1 MKRTIIAL
9 VAVLAAG
16 ILAAH
21 AQYFPKK
28 YIETH
33 KYGKVTPAEF
43 DESTYPESVRDD
55 DVVILEHTDDIILS
69 VDSIYRDA
77 FGGTNQLVKYYNYYR
92 TERYKIKIRK
102 ESGLKYADIEL
113 LHRHIAKPTDHVG
126 FLYGVQGCTYNM
138 KGDKVVDS
146 KLKPRHISNR
156 MLDDSTQQISFT
168 MPDVAVGSIIEY
180 EFERKYVSTYPI
192 DREVILQHDRPILK
206 SRCIVSM
213 VYVNSK
219 YKVLKAFLS
228 DCYGDIPY
236 RTEKGYYGRYFKKLY
251 TEGMPEWS
259 RDDPF
264 GMRTNLLYR
273 MPSKS
278 DMMVPTISTIY
289 EAENIPPLSAVTDP
303 EKVARI
309 KILVL

>member
-16 ILAAH
+16 IMAAH
-21 AQYFPKK
+21 AQRYPKK
-28 YIETH
+28 YIEVH

-43 DESTYPESVRDD
+43 DESTYPESVRDYD
-55 DVVILEHTDDIILS
+55 AVILEHTDDIFLE
-69 VDSIYRDA
+69 VDSTYSKGFDGKPQWI
-77 FGGTNQLVKYYNYYR
+77 KYYNYYR
-92 TERYKIKIRK
+92 TERYKIKIQK

-113 LHRHIAKPTDHVG
+113 LHRHIANPTDHVG
-126 FLYGVQGCTYNM
+126 FLYGVQGCTYN
-138 KGDKVVDS
+138 KKRDKVVDS

-213 VYVNSK
+213 AYWNSNLD
-219 YKVLKAFLS
+219 VFKAFLS

-236 RTEKGYYGRYFKKLY
+236 RTENGFYGRHFRTNYV
-251 TEGMPEWS
+251 EGMPEWTC
-259 RDDPF
+259 DDPF
-264 GMRTNLLYR
+264 GMRTNLSYR
-273 MPSKS
+273 MPSRP
-278 DMMVPTISTIY
+278 DMMFPTLTTIY

>member
-1 MKRTIIAL
+1 M
-9 VAVLAAG
+9 LAAS
-16 ILAAH
+16 IMAAH
-21 AQYFPKK
+21 AQYYPKK

-69 VDSIYRDA
+69 VDSMYRDA
-77 FGGTNQLVKYYNYYR
+77 FGGTDQLVKYYNYYR
-92 TERYKIKIRK
+92 TERYKIKILK
-102 ESGLKYADIEL
+102 ESGLKYADIKL

-138 KGDKVVDS
+138 NGDKVVDS
-146 KLKPRHISNR
+146 KLKPRHVSNR

-180 EFERKYVSTYPI
+180 EFERKNVSSYPI
-192 DREVILQHDRPILK
+192 DKEVILQHDRPILK

-213 VYVNSK
+213 VYLNSK

-228 DCYGDIPY
+228 DYYGDIPY
-236 RTEKGYYGRYFKKLY
+236 RIEKGYYGRYFRTRYIEACPNRHVTIRLACAPICY
-251 TEGMPEWS
+251 TACHRS
-259 RDDPF
+259 Q
-264 GMRTNLLYR
+264 
-273 MPSKS
+273 
-278 DMMVPTISTIY
+278 I
-289 EAENIPPLSAVTDP
+289 
-303 EKVARI
+303 
-309 KILVL
+309 